1 MFCLFFFTN
10 NRSERSTKHQ
20 APSSVWATRCFKFGR
35 TESVFSYHL
44 DHHHE
49 SDKMAFT
56 ITIEK
61 RSAPGKPA
69 SKGFPLTVSL
79 SSQKATLAELK
90 KQIASSSRK
99 LTVERQR
106 ITTQDRKPL
115 LDDDKSLVDLG
126 ISAGQT
132 LYVKDLG
139 PQIAW
144 RTVFLTE
151 YAGPI
156 LIHPLFYYFGPQ
168 IWKRD
173 FVPSKMQTVAVSLA
187 VAHYVKRELETLF
200 VHRFSNGT
208 MPLFNIFKNST
219 HYWFLSGFLLAPF
232 VYSPWFSAA
241 SVAGTIQDNTTFI
254 YSTAAV
260 MVLAELA
267 NGYTH
272 IILKN
277 LRPAGT
283 KVRKIPRGFGFEL
296 VSCPNYFFE
305 FLAWAAFTVLT
316 LNPAS
321 ALFAAVSTAQMWVW
335 AVKKH
340 KNYKKE
346 FGKEYPKRKAMFPFI
361 A

>member
-1 MFCLFFFTN
+1 
-10 NRSERSTKHQ
+10 
-20 APSSVWATRCFKFGR
+20 
-35 TESVFSYHL
+35 
-44 DHHHE
+44 
-49 SDKMAFT
+49 MAFT

-79 SSQKATLAELK
+79 SSPKATLAELK
-90 KQIASSSRK
+90 KQIASASRK

-106 ITTQDRKPL
+106 ITTEDKKPL
-115 LDDDKSLVDLG
+115 LEDDKPLADLG
-126 ISAGQT
+126 VSAGQT

-139 PQIAW
+139 PQIGW
-144 RTVFLTE
+144 KTVFLTE

-156 LIHPLFYYFGPQ
+156 FIHPLFYYLGPK
-168 IWKRD
+168 IWHRE
-173 FVPSKMQTVAVSLA
+173 FVHSKMQTVAMSLA

-219 HYWFLSGFLLAPF
+219 HYWLLSGFLLAPF
-232 VYSPWFSAA
+232 IQSPWFSAA
-241 SVAGTIQDNTTFI
+241 SVAGTIQDKDSFI
-254 YSTAAV
+254 YGTAAV
-260 MVLAELA
+260 MVLAELSNA
-267 NGYTH
+267 YTH

-283 KVRKIPRGFGFEL
+283 RARKIPRGFAFEL

-305 FLAWAAFTVLT
+305 FVAWAAFTVLT

-321 ALFAAVSTAQMWVW
+321 ALFAAVSTTQMWFW

-346 FGKEYPKRKAMFPFI
+346 FGKEYPKRKAMFPFL

>member
-1 MFCLFFFTN
+1 
-10 NRSERSTKHQ
+10 
-20 APSSVWATRCFKFGR
+20 
-35 TESVFSYHL
+35 
-44 DHHHE
+44 
-49 SDKMAFT
+49 MAFS
-56 ITIEK
+56 ITVEK

-69 SKGFPLTVSL
+69 SKAFPLNISL
-79 SSQKATLAELK
+79 SSSQSTLGELK
-90 KQIASSSRK
+90 KQIASKLPK
-99 LTVERQR
+99 LTTERQR
-106 ITTQDRKPL
+106 ITTEDKKPL
-115 LDDDKSLVDLG
+115 LDDDKSLADLG
-126 ISAGQT
+126 VSSGQT

-139 PQIAW
+139 PQIGW

-156 LIHPLFYYFGPQ
+156 FIHPLFYFLGPK
-168 IWKRD
+168 IWHRE
-173 FVPSKMQTVAVSLA
+173 FVHSKMQTVALA
-187 VAHYVKRELETLF
+187 LVVGHYVKRELETVF

-219 HYWFLSGFLLAPF
+219 HYWLLSGLLLAPF
-232 VYSPWFSAA
+232 IHSPWFSAA
-241 SVAGTIQDNTTFI
+241 SVAGTVQDKSSYI
-254 YSTAAV
+254 YGAAGV
-260 MVLAELA
+260 MVLSELA
-267 NGYTH
+267 NAYCH

-277 LRPAGT
+277 LRPAGS
-283 KVRKIPRGFGFEL
+283 KVRKIPRGFAFEL

-305 FLAWAAFTVLT
+305 FLSWAAFTVLT

-321 ALFAAVSTAQMWVW
+321 ALFAAVSTGQMWLW

>member
-1 MFCLFFFTN
+1 
-10 NRSERSTKHQ
+10 
-20 APSSVWATRCFKFGR
+20 
-35 TESVFSYHL
+35 
-44 DHHHE
+44 
-49 SDKMAFT
+49 MAFSLT
-56 ITIEK
+56 IQK
-61 RSAPGKPA
+61 RTAPGKPA
-69 SKGFPLTVSL
+69 SKGFPITVTLPSASSTL
-79 SSQKATLAELK
+79 SEVK

-106 ITTQDRKPL
+106 ITTEDKKPL
-115 LDDDKSLVDLG
+115 LDDDASLYSLG
-126 ISAGQT
+126 VSSGSN

-139 PQIAW
+139 PQIGW
-144 RTVFLTE
+144 KTVFLTE

-156 LIHPLFYYFGPQ
+156 FIHPLFYYFGPQ
-168 IWKRD
+168 IWRQE
-173 FVPSKMQTVAVSLA
+173 FVPSKMQTVALSLA

-200 VHRFSNGT
+200 IHRFSNGT

-232 VYSPWFSAA
+232 IHSPWFSASA
-241 SVAGTIQDNTTFI
+241 VAGTIQGSDKFI
-254 YSTAAV
+254 YGSAAV
-260 MVLAELA
+260 MVLAELSNA
-267 NGYTH
+267 YTH

-283 KVRKIPRGFGFEL
+283 KVRKIPRGFAFEL

-305 FLAWAAFTVLT
+305 FVAWAAFTVLT

-321 ALFAAVSTAQMWVW
+321 ALFAAVSTAQMFVW
-335 AVKKH
+335 AIKKH

-346 FGKEYPKRKAMFPFI
+346 YGKEYPRRKAMFPFI

>member
-1 MFCLFFFTN
+1 
-10 NRSERSTKHQ
+10 
-20 APSSVWATRCFKFGR
+20 
-35 TESVFSYHL
+35 
-44 DHHHE
+44 
-49 SDKMAFT
+49 MAFT
-56 ITIEK
+56 LTIQK
-61 RSAPGKPA
+61 RTASGKPA
-69 SKGFPLTVSL
+69 SKGFPLTVTL
-79 SSQKATLAELK
+79 SSSNSTLLELK

-106 ITTQDRKPL
+106 ITTQDKKPL
-115 LDDDKSLVDLG
+115 LDDSASLSDLG
-126 ISAGQT
+126 VIANQT

-139 PQIAW
+139 PQIGW
-144 RTVFLTE
+144 KSVFLTE

-156 LIHPLFYYFGPQ
+156 FIHPLFYYFGPK
-168 IWKRD
+168 IWHRE
-173 FVPSKMQTVAVSLA
+173 FVPSKMQTVAMSLA

-241 SVAGTIQDNTTFI
+241 SVAGTIQDNNTFI
-254 YSTAAV
+254 YGTAAV
-260 MVLAELA
+260 MILAELSNA
-267 NGYTH
+267 YTH

-283 KVRKIPRGFGFEL
+283 KIRKIPRGFAFEL

-305 FLAWAAFTVLT
+305 FVAWSAFTVLT

-321 ALFAAVSTAQMWVW
+321 ALFAAVSTAQMFVW
-335 AVKKH
+335 AIKKH

-346 FGKEYPKRKAMFPFI
+346 FGKEYPRRKAMFPFI

>member
-1 MFCLFFFTN
+1 
-10 NRSERSTKHQ
+10 
-20 APSSVWATRCFKFGR
+20 
-35 TESVFSYHL
+35 
-44 DHHHE
+44 
-49 SDKMAFT
+49 MAFT
-56 ITIEK
+56 VTIEK
-61 RSAPGKPA
+61 RGPAQSKP
-69 SKGFPLTVSL
+69 FPLTLSL
-79 SSQKATLAELK
+79 SSSKSTLGELK
-90 KQIASSSRK
+90 KQIAASSRK

-106 ITTQDRKPL
+106 ITTEDKKPL
-115 LDDDKSLVDLG
+115 VDDDKPLADLG
-126 ISAGQT
+126 VASGQT

-139 PQIAW
+139 PQIGW
-144 RTVFLTE
+144 KTVFLTE

-156 LIHPLFYYFGPQ
+156 FIHPLFYYLGPK
-168 IWKRD
+168 IWHRD
-173 FVPSKMQTVAVSLA
+173 FVPSKMQTVALTLA

-208 MPLFNIFKNST
+208 MPLFNIVKNST

-241 SVAGTIQDNTTFI
+241 SVAGTIQDSNTFI
-254 YSTAAV
+254 YSAAAV
-260 MVLAELA
+260 MVLAELGNA
-267 NGYTH
+267 YSH

-283 KVRKIPRGFGFEL
+283 KVRKIPRGFAFEL

-305 FLAWAAFTVLT
+305 FVAWTAFTVLT

-321 ALFAAVSTAQMWVW
+321 ALFAAVSTAQMYAW

-340 KNYKKE
+340 RNYKKE
-346 FGKEYPKRKAMFPFI
+346 FGKEYPRRKAMFPFL

>member
-1 MFCLFFFTN
+1 
-10 NRSERSTKHQ
+10 
-20 APSSVWATRCFKFGR
+20 
-35 TESVFSYHL
+35 
-44 DHHHE
+44 
-49 SDKMAFT
+49 MAFT
-56 ITIEK
+56 LTIQK
-61 RSAPGKPA
+61 RTAPGKPA
-69 SKGFPLTVSL
+69 SKGFPLTVTL
-79 SSQKATLAELK
+79 SSSNSTLLELK

-106 ITTQDRKPL
+106 ITTQDKKPL
-115 LDDDKSLVDLG
+115 LDDSASLSDLG
-126 ISAGQT
+126 VIANQT

-139 PQIAW
+139 PQIGW
-144 RTVFLTE
+144 KSVFLTE

-156 LIHPLFYYFGPQ
+156 FIHPLFYYFGPK
-168 IWKRD
+168 IWHRE
-173 FVPSKMQTVAVSLA
+173 FVPSKMQTVAMSLA

-241 SVAGTIQDNTTFI
+241 SVAGTIQDNNTFI
-254 YSTAAV
+254 YGTAAV
-260 MVLAELA
+260 MILAELSNA
-267 NGYTH
+267 YTH

-283 KVRKIPRGFGFEL
+283 KIRKIPRGFAFEL

-305 FLAWAAFTVLT
+305 FVAWSAFTVLT

-321 ALFAAVSTAQMWVW
+321 ALFAAVSTAQMFVW
-335 AVKKH
+335 AIKKH

-346 FGKEYPKRKAMFPFI
+346 FGKEYPRRKAMFPFI

>member
-1 MFCLFFFTN
+1 
-10 NRSERSTKHQ
+10 
-20 APSSVWATRCFKFGR
+20 
-35 TESVFSYHL
+35 
-44 DHHHE
+44 
-49 SDKMAFT
+49 MAFT
-56 ITIEK
+56 VTVEK
-61 RSAPGKPA
+61 RTAPGKPA

-79 SSQKATLAELK
+79 SSSKSTLGELK
-90 KQIASSSRK
+90 TKVAAASRK

-106 ITTQDRKPL
+106 ITTEDKKPL
-115 LDDDKSLVDLG
+115 LDDDKSLADLG
-126 ISAGQT
+126 VTSGQT
-132 LYVKDLG
+132 VYVKDLG
-139 PQIAW
+139 PQIGW
-144 RTVFLTE
+144 KTVFLTE

-156 LIHPLFYYFGPQ
+156 FIHPLFYYFGPQ
-168 IWKRD
+168 IWRRE
-173 FVPSKMQTVAVSLA
+173 FAPSKMQTVALSLA

-232 VYSPWFSAA
+232 IHSPWFSAS
-241 SVAGTIQDNTTFI
+241 SVAGTIQDNPKFI
-254 YSTAAV
+254 FGAAAV
-260 MVLAELA
+260 MVLAELSNA
-267 NGYTH
+267 YTH

-283 KVRKIPRGFGFEL
+283 KVRKIPRGFAFEL

-305 FLAWAAFTVLT
+305 FVAWAAFTVLT

-321 ALFAAVSTAQMWVW
+321 ALFAAVSTAQMYVW
-335 AVKKH
+335 AIKKH
-340 KNYKKE
+340 RNYKKE

>member
-1 MFCLFFFTN
+1 
-10 NRSERSTKHQ
+10 
-20 APSSVWATRCFKFGR
+20 
-35 TESVFSYHL
+35 
-44 DHHHE
+44 
-49 SDKMAFT
+49 MAFT
-56 ITIEK
+56 VTIEK

-69 SKGFPLTVSL
+69 SKGFPLTVTLASAQ
-79 SSQKATLAELK
+79 STLAEVK
-90 KQIASSSRK
+90 KQIASASRK
-99 LTVERQR
+99 LTPERQR
-106 ITTQDRKPL
+106 ITTEDKKPL
-115 LDDDKSLVDLG
+115 LDDDASLSSLG
-126 ISAGQT
+126 VSSGQT

-139 PQIAW
+139 PQIGW
-144 RTVFLTE
+144 KTVFLTE

-156 LIHPLFYYFGPQ
+156 FIHPLFYYLGPK
-168 IWKRD
+168 IWHRE
-173 FVPSKMQTVAVSLA
+173 FVHSKVQTVALSLA
-187 VAHYVKRELETLF
+187 VAHYVKREIETLF

-232 VYSPWFSAA
+232 IYSPWFSAA
-241 SVAGTIQDNTTFI
+241 SVAGTIQDSNKFI
-254 YSTAAV
+254 FGTAAV
-260 MVLAELA
+260 WALAELSNA
-267 NGYTH
+267 YTH

-283 KVRKIPRGFGFEL
+283 KVRKIPRGFAFEL

-305 FLAWAAFTVLT
+305 FVAWAAFTVLT

-321 ALFAAVSTAQMWVW
+321 ALFAAVSTGQMWVW

>member
-1 MFCLFFFTN
+1 
-10 NRSERSTKHQ
+10 
-20 APSSVWATRCFKFGR
+20 
-35 TESVFSYHL
+35 
-44 DHHHE
+44 
-49 SDKMAFT
+49 MAFT
-56 ITIEK
+56 ITIQK
-61 RSAPGKPA
+61 RIAPGKPA

-79 SSQKATLAELK
+79 SSQKATLGEVK
-90 KQIASSSRK
+90 KQIASASRK
-99 LTVERQR
+99 LTTERQR
-106 ITTQDRKPL
+106 ITTDDKKPL
-115 LDDDKSLVDLG
+115 LDDDKSLADLG
-126 ISAGQT
+126 VSAGET

-139 PQIAW
+139 PQIGW
-144 RTVFLTE
+144 KTVFLTE

-156 LIHPLFYYFGPQ
+156 FIHPLFYYFGPK
-168 IWKRD
+168 IWHRE
-173 FVPSKMQTVAVSLA
+173 FVHSNMQTVAVTLA

-241 SVAGTIQDNTTFI
+241 SVAGTVQDKPAFV
-254 YSTAAV
+254 YGTAAV
-260 MVLAELA
+260 MVIAELCNA
-267 NGYTH
+267 YTH

-277 LRPAGT
+277 LRPAGS
-283 KVRKIPRGFGFEL
+283 KVRKIPRGFAFEL

-305 FLAWAAFTVLT
+305 FVSWAAFTVLT

-321 ALFAAVSTAQMWVW
+321 ALFAAVSTAQMFAW

>member
-1 MFCLFFFTN
+1 
-10 NRSERSTKHQ
+10 
-20 APSSVWATRCFKFGR
+20 
-35 TESVFSYHL
+35 
-44 DHHHE
+44 
-49 SDKMAFT
+49 MAFT

-61 RSAPGKPA
+61 RTAPGKSA
-69 SKGFPLTVSL
+69 SKGFPLTINLASAQSTL
-79 SSQKATLAELK
+79 SEVK
-90 KQIASSSRK
+90 KQVASSSRK
-99 LTVERQR
+99 LTPERQR
-106 ITTQDRKPL
+106 ITTEDKKPL
-115 LDDDKSLVDLG
+115 LDDDASLSSLN
-126 ISAGQT
+126 ITSGQT

-139 PQIAW
+139 PQIGW
-144 RTVFLTE
+144 KTVFLTE

-156 LIHPLFYYFGPQ
+156 FIHPLFYYLGPK
-168 IWKRD
+168 IWHREY
-173 FVPSKMQTVAVSLA
+173 VPSRMQTVALTLA

-232 VYSPWFSAA
+232 IYSPWFSAA
-241 SVAGTIQDNTTFI
+241 SIAGTIQDNNTFI
-254 YSTAAV
+254 FTTVAV
-260 MVLAELA
+260 WVLAELSNA
-267 NGYTH
+267 YTH

-283 KVRKIPRGFGFEL
+283 KVRRIPRGFAFEL

-305 FLAWAAFTVLT
+305 FVAWAAFTALT

-321 ALFAAVSTAQMWVW
+321 ALFAAVSTGQMWVW